1 MVTKTERLVVKRAF
15 HCLLPAIF
23 NAGTMFSATI
33 ANPIMIC
40 HTFMSIK
47 A

>member
-1 MVTKTERLVVKRAF
+1 MVKKTERLVLQRAF

-23 NAGTMFSATI
+23 NAGIMLSATI